1 VKALRHHLDLV
12 GAVMC
17 QPYTTWVELDRAA
30 LLHNVRVLKRLI
42 APAKFMAVVKGN
54 AYGHGMVEI
63 ATTIAPYVDWFG
75 VNSLDEAEGLRA
87 ANIGQ
92 PVLIMGA
99 TPPERLPGVV
109 RGGFRQVVYD
119 RAGAEAL
126 AAVAA
131 RLGAHA
137 IVHLEVETG
146 TNRLGARGAAAAE
159 LAAFI
164 RAQSALVLEGI
175 YTHYANVEDTLDN
188 SYAEHQLHRYRATLT
203 DVGACDG
210 LLTHTAATAAG
221 ILYPQTRFGMVRVGI
236 GLYGLWPSAQTA
248 EAARRAGIALDL
260 RPVLSWKARVVHLND
275 VPFGEPVGYGC
286 TYVATRPRRIA
297 VLPVGYYEGFD
308 RGLSNR
314 GRVLIRG
321 QIAPVV
327 GRVAMNM
334 TMVDVTDIPGVAV
347 GDEAVIIGRQGEVS
361 LTAEDMAAL
370 LDTINYEVVTRINP
384 ALPRVWV
391 NTHVADREA

>member
-1 VKALRHHLDLV
+1 
-12 GAVMC
+12 MC
-17 QPYTTWVELDRAA
+17 QPYTAWVELDRAA
-30 LLHNVRVLKRLI
+30 LLHNVRALKRLI
-42 APAKFMAVVKGN
+42 APARFMAVVKGN
-54 AYGHGMVEI
+54 AYGHGMVQVATAI
-63 ATTIAPYVDWFG
+63 ASFVDWFG
-75 VNSLDEAEGLRA
+75 VNSLDEALGLRA
-87 ANIGQ
+87 AGIAH
-92 PVLIMGA
+92 PILIMGA
-99 TPPERLPGVV
+99 TPPERLPEVV

-119 RAGAEAL
+119 RMGAEAL
-126 AAVAA
+126 AAAAA
-131 RLGAHA
+131 RMGARA
-137 IVHLEVETG
+137 AAHLEVETG
-146 TNRLGARGAAAAE
+146 TNRLGARGAAVAE

-164 RAQSALVLEGI
+164 RSQPALVLEGI

-188 SYAEHQLHRYRATLT
+188 SYAEHQLRRYQDALACI
-203 DVGACDG
+203 GSCDG

-236 GLYGLWPSAQTA
+236 GLYGLWPSAETA
-248 EAARRAGIALDL
+248 EAAHRAGIALDL

-308 RGLSNR
+308 RSLSNR

-321 QIAPVV
+321 HLAPVV

-347 GDEAVIIGRQGEVS
+347 GDEAVIIGHQGALSV
-361 LTAEDMAAL
+361 TAEDMAAL

-384 ALPRVWV
+384 ALPRIWV
-391 NTHVADREA
+391 NAHAAEQEA

>member
-1 VKALRHHLDLV
+1 
-12 GAVMC
+12 MC
-17 QPYTTWVELDRAA
+17 QPYTAWVELDRAA
-30 LLHNVRVLKRLI
+30 LLHNVRALKRLI
-42 APAKFMAVVKGN
+42 APARFMAVVKGN
-54 AYGHGMVEI
+54 AYGHGMVQVATAI
-63 ATTIAPYVDWFG
+63 ASFVDWFG
-75 VNSLDEAEGLRA
+75 VNSLDEALGLRA
-87 ANIGQ
+87 AGIAH
-92 PVLIMGA
+92 PILIMGA
-99 TPPERLPGVV
+99 TPPERLPEVV

-119 RAGAEAL
+119 RMGAEAL
-126 AAVAA
+126 AAAAA
-131 RLGAHA
+131 RMGARA
-137 IVHLEVETG
+137 AAHLEVETG
-146 TNRLGARGAAAAE
+146 TNRLGARGAAVAE
-159 LAAFI
+159 LSAFI
-164 RAQSALVLEGI
+164 RSQPALVLEGI

-188 SYAEHQLHRYRATLT
+188 SYAEHQLRRYQDALACI
-203 DVGACDG
+203 GSCDG

-236 GLYGLWPSAQTA
+236 GLYGLWPSAETA
-248 EAARRAGIALDL
+248 EAAHRAGIALDL

-308 RGLSNR
+308 RSLSNR

-321 QIAPVV
+321 HLAPVV

-347 GDEAVIIGRQGEVS
+347 GDEAVIIGHQGALSV
-361 LTAEDMAAL
+361 TAEDMAAL

-384 ALPRVWV
+384 ALPRIWV
-391 NTHVADREA
+391 NAHAAEQEA